1 MKPDNNKNILLG
13 LPIEYKKLPE
23 YFDAHNISD
32 DTDVKNSII
41 EKLLRKQKVNTVLDL
56 TCGTGSQVF
65 FLTKYG
71 YKVIG
76 SDFSP
81 ALLEI
86 ARKKALKEKLD
97 IKFID
102 GDMRTLNIG
111 QFDAVITIFNA
122 IGHLT
127 KADFEKAIRNIYK
140 NLKFG
145 GVYIFDIFNLQ
156 AMTDAVVHDLRM
168 DLKKTINNTQ
178 IHNIQY
184 SIIDRINGFLTSYDS
199 LTIQKN
205 AKILEKF
212 KNEFTLQIYTA
223 KELQNMLIKN
233 GFEIVGQYGMDGA
246 EFLEEK
252 TLNILTVA
260 KKKRNTE
267 NFDISRFIDS

>member
-1 MKPDNNKNILLG
+1 MEPDNNKNILLG

-233 GFEIVGQYGMDGA
+233 GFEIVGQYGMDGS

>member
-1 MKPDNNKNILLG
+1 
-13 LPIEYKKLPE
+13 
-23 YFDAHNISD
+23 
-32 DTDVKNSII
+32 
-41 EKLLRKQKVNTVLDL
+41 
-56 TCGTGSQVF
+56 
-65 FLTKYG
+65 
-71 YKVIG
+71 
-76 SDFSP
+76 
-81 ALLEI
+81 
-86 ARKKALKEKLD
+86 
-97 IKFID
+97 
-102 GDMRTLNIG
+102 MRTLNVG

-156 AMTDAVVHDLRM
+156 AMTYAVIDDLRM

-184 SIIDRINGFLTSYDS
+184 STIDRKNGFLTSYDS

-205 AKILEKF
+205 VKKIEKF

-223 KELQNMLIKN
+223 KELQNMLIEN
-233 GFEIVGQYGMDGA
+233 GFEIIGQYGMDGS

-252 TLNILTVA
+252 TINILTVA
-260 KKKRNTE
+260 KKTHY
-267 NFDISRFIDS
+267 

>member
-233 GFEIVGQYGMDGA
+233 GFEIVGQYGMDGS

>member
-1 MKPDNNKNILLG
+1 MNTDNNKNILLG

-23 YFDAHNISD
+23 YFDAHNIND
-32 DTDVKNSII
+32 DTDEKNSVI

-97 IKFID
+97 IKFIA

-127 KADFEKAIRNIYK
+127 KDDFEKAIRNIYE

-156 AMTDAVVHDLRM
+156 AMTDTVVHNLKM

-184 SIIDRINGFLTSYDS
+184 STIDRKNGFLTSYDS

-205 AKILEKF
+205 AKKLEKF
-212 KNEFTLQIYTA
+212 ENEFTLQIYTA

-233 GFEIVGQYGMDGA
+233 GFEIVGQYGMDGS

-260 KKKRNTE
+260 KKTQY
-267 NFDISRFIDS
+267 